1 MLLNRDISFC
11 IMGAKLR
18 HPNIEETIMS
28 VDKLVILVPSHSPIA
43 KKKSI
48 SLIELKDY
56 EFANVSKNA
65 LVNVAENPSTD
76 LEMYCNKAGFTPKIG
91 YWCDQFYELIEAI
104 RDGDFIGLVAERILK
119 GYNLTGITV
128 IEVTSP
134 NCFSNLR
141 LYKLKDAPESKMVRM
156 VRESILEYFKQ
167 DDIEIVDSRANE
179 PTVL

>member
-1 MLLNRDISFC
+1 M
-11 IMGAKLR
+11 
-18 HPNIEETIMS
+18 
-28 VDKLVILVPSHSPIA
+28 
-43 KKKSI
+43 
-48 SLIELKDY
+48 
-56 EFANVSKNA
+56 
-65 LVNVAENPSTD
+65 VNVAENPSTD